1 MAYGGCGARWVS
13 ASFLAGARHCSTNG
27 GRWSS
32 NEGRR
37 LERRRDPAT
46 TRRTASTS
54 LTGSRRRSSLAL
66 VTARPASTVGRA
78 ARAEGSSDAETPL
91 PPGVRRVGTSP
102 GLGDAPRWRSSLLD
116 QRRSLVE
123 QQGPKARATP
133 RPRNHPAYGTWAPHP
148 VSATLLAGARHCSTN
163 GGRWSS
169 SKGRRLERRRD
180 PATTRRTA
188 RGHLTRS
195 RRRSSLALVT
205 ARPTA
210 VVVEQRGPKARAT
223 PRPRNHPAY
232 GTWAPHPVSATLLA
246 GARHCSTNEGR
257 ALDGCPARGRDRTR
271 RCPPTWCSTPC
282 SCDAHDGPAWPGTG
296 MPWAHTCCSH
306 VPRR

>member
-163 GGRWSS
+163 GGRCRAARAEGSS
-169 SKGRRLERRRD
+169 DAETPQPPGVRHVGTSPGLGDAPRW
-180 PATTRRTA
+180 
-188 RGHLTRS
+188 
-195 RRRSSLALVT
+195 RSSLLD
-205 ARPTA
+205 
-210 VVVEQRGPKARAT
+210 QRG
-223 PRPRNHPAY
+223 
-232 GTWAPHPVSATLLA
+232 S
-246 GARHCSTNEGR
+246 S
-257 ALDGCPARGRDRTR
+257 TR
-271 RCPPTWCSTPC
+271 RLPSSREGQDPAMS
-282 SCDAHDGPAWPGTG
+282 AHLVLDPLL
-296 MPWAHTCCSH
+296 
-306 VPRR
+306 V